1 MSKTDASQISQFS
14 NFNASIKV
22 IHWVTELERSAVE
35 LLSNLSGVEDV
46 DGVDRFSSFKGTR
59 PLLSDVL
66 VADGCNVVAEV
77 VEIRKGVEDGVG
89 KDNGVGD
96 VDNWSGSEDSEGK
109 GQGVDNRCGVEDGG
123 DEDGVDNLYGVDD
136 VG

>member
-1 MSKTDASQISQFS
+1 M
-14 NFNASIKV
+14 
-22 IHWVTELERSAVE
+22 
-35 LLSNLSGVEDV
+35 
-46 DGVDRFSSFKGTR
+46 
-59 PLLSDVL
+59 L